1 MMSQFFFPPL
11 RLAVCEKALAKYLEK
26 KRIAFPRFYFISSA
40 NLLDILSKG
49 NQPKEV

>member
-1 MMSQFFFPPL
+1 MSL
-11 RLAVCEKALAKYLEK
+11 LSDRLALCEQALADYLEA

-49 NQPKEV
+49 SHPRGVKFF